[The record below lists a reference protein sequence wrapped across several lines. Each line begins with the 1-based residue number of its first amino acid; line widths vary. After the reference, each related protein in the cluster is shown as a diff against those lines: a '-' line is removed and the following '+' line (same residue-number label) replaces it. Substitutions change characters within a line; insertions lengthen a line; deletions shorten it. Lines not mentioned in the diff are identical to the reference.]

1 MQMMRKLDN
10 EMVMEKAGIKA
21 EPLIQI
27 GGIKREKKAVASS
40 QLSKPGAVATG

>member
-1 MQMMRKLDN
+1 MQMMRKLYN

-27 GGIKREKKAVASS
+27 GGIKREKKDKSIAVAE
-40 QLSKPGAVATG
+40 